1 MPRASNHL
9 RRVSDSAP
17 SSQRAPRRARDADS
31 GAGATFSATI
41 AAIDDAGGLTLVPR
55 ATPAAEALGARLARI
70 AGYAPTVGDVVM
82 VARDAE
88 DLIVVAVI
96 DAALPLSLSVAAPDG
111 ARAVLVG
118 NALELV
124 DREGRLLVR
133 YVDGVAEVAPVSGD
147 LRLAAPRGQVR
158 IEAGTDVVVSAQ
170 RDVAIRGDRSAEL
183 AAGEPNIE
191 LPSAVRVEARGA
203 ELTGS
208 HVDVTAR
215 ATRVTSGEATL
226 VAREA
231 RTSATRIDVAATR
244 IETTA
249 EHVVTRAKSLVQ
261 NVSGLLES
269 KLGRARTIVEGA
281 FSLRSKSTS
290 MKSKEDT
297 SVDGRRVLLG

>member
-1 MPRASNHL
+1 MARAASHL
-9 RRVSDSAP
+9 RRVHDSVAP
-17 SSQRAPRRARDADS
+17 SSQRAPRRLLAAS
-31 GAGATFSATI
+31 FSATI
-41 AAIDDAGGLTLVPR
+41 ATLDGDRLGIAPR
-55 ATPAAEALGARLARI
+55 GASEGEVYAARLAQI
-70 AGYAPTVGDVVM
+70 AGYVATVGDVVM
-82 VARDAE
+82 VARDAD
-88 DLIVVAVI
+88 DLVVVAVI
-96 DAALPLSLSVAAPDG
+96 EAARPVSAAALAVTAPDG
-111 ARAVLVG
+111 TRAALVDG
-118 NALELV
+118 AIELC